1 MKGKSYMWMVRNRKG
16 AMMLVIILQGYFV
29 RRQLLG
35 RFTMFYGI
43 VTVIWY
49 VLAYLACG

>member
-16 AMMLVIILQGYFV
+16 GMMLVIIASELFV
-29 RRQLLG
+29 RRPPLG

-43 VTVIWY
+43 VTVTWY